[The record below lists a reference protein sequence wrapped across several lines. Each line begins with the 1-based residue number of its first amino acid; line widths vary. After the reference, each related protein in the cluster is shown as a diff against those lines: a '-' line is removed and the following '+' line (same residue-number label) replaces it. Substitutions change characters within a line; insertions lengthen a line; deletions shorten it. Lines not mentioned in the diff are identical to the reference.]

1 MKIGIFTSDFPY
13 KEPFIDDSVKG
24 GQWGGVGEV
33 VYQWALGLN
42 ALGHEIKIFSVSSD
56 GKDKYY
62 KYQNVEVFRY
72 GRSFQIGETGI
83 PLGLLWKPI
92 QHDVDMVNAHR
103 GVPLGALSA
112 YIYTIFKKKPLILSV
127 HGPYLPNESY
137 QGYSVLKKITMLL
150 FKKIF
155 YKRILTKA
163 RVITALSDQCVDEDE
178 YLPRFRSKIEII
190 PNGLHIEE
198 YNVEYSKEECRKLL
212 DLPLNEPI
220 ILYLSSLVSRKGPQI
235 LIESAP
241 NILKCHPNAKFIFI
255 GDGMIKNELAELADT
270 LGAKDHVNFM
280 GFVDDIKKRNF
291 YKSADVFCLP
301 SFVEGYPM
309 VLLEAAAYGLPSV
322 VSDITPHRAIIRDK
336 ENGLIFKTGNP
347 EDLSNKINLLLLDE
361 ELRSRLGQN
370 ALIIVQD
377 QTWDNVIKK
386 VNTIFHV

>member
-212 DLPLNEPI
+212 GLPMKDPI
-220 ILYLSSLVSRKGPQI
+220 ILYVGSLVSKKGPQI
-235 LIESAP
+235 LIESTP
-241 NILKCHPNAKFIFI
+241 SILKCHPNAKFIFI
-255 GDGMIKNELAELADT
+255 GDGTMRNELEGSSIH
-270 LGAKDHVNFM
+270 LGVNENVFY
-280 GFVDDIKKRNF
+280 GIYVNLKKRTIFTNQQIF
-291 YKSADVFCLP
+291 F
-301 SFVEGYPM
+301 
-309 VLLEAAAYGLPSV
+309 AY
-322 VSDITPHRAIIRDK
+322 
-336 ENGLIFKTGNP
+336 
-347 EDLSNKINLLLLDE
+347 LLLLKVIRWSYWKLLHSDF
-361 ELRSRLGQN
+361 RL
-370 ALIIVQD
+370 L
-377 QTWDNVIKK
+377 
-386 VNTIFHV
+386 